1 MRIFLW
7 IGGIVGLLFL
17 GFIFQLARPNS
28 GVTISKQTTFI
39 TAPLRRDGLPD
50 YEQNVRQKM
59 SEGVTPENNAAVLL
73 VQALW
78 PSELQPEQYE
88 LVLKELG
95 LGETPHSKS
104 AMQPVYGEVT
114 RKQVLDWMPKANAG
128 DAEPDASPII
138 DSALDHSWT
147 GQQIPPLAKWVDANQ
162 KPLDLIVEA
171 SRRPRYYS
179 PSPTLIDNHHDILVS
194 MLLPGAQ
201 AVRDAARGL
210 SLRAMRRIGENQ
222 LKDAWRDILAI
233 YRLSALVAQGPTIV
247 EQLVAMALR
256 GIACQATAVLLSSDR
271 LTNEI
276 ARQIQQDLATVTPFS
291 NLANCVDQM
300 ERISTLD
307 SVVYASIYG
316 FDALGEG
323 AVPNAS
329 RAAIEHSSVDW
340 NIILRKLNG
349 EYDEAAAAMRLPS
362 GAERRRAFNKFNA
375 KLEKEAGRNKQI
387 GLLITAVFSRSTR
400 SDLIGSIFAALM
412 MPALDAASNAED
424 RTNSVLALT
433 QLAAAI
439 AVYRTSHDAY
449 PEKIEALVP
458 AVINKL
464 PVDFY
469 LGKPFVYKRLNDGY
483 LIYTVGLNGKDDSGS
498 NNQMS
503 TFEGRPLNDLDPT
516 EAEALRE
523 KIPTGADDFSI
534 RIPQPQLKLPTAS
547 SIAPK
552 L

>member
-7 IGGIVGLLFL
+7 VGGIVGLLFL
-17 GFIFQLARPNS
+17 GFIFQLVRPNS
-28 GVTISKQTTFI
+28 GVTISKQTTYI

-50 YEQNVRQKM
+50 YEQYVRQKM

-95 LGETPHSKS
+95 LGEIPFSTS
-104 AMQPVYGEVT
+104 AMQPVYGGAT
-114 RKQVLDWMPKANAG
+114 IKQVLEWMPKPNAG
-128 DAEPDASPII
+128 DPEPDPSPII

-147 GQQIPPLAKWVDANQ
+147 AQQIPPLAKWVDSNQ

-179 PSPTLIDNHHDILVS
+179 PSPTLIDNHHDTLIA

-256 GIACQATAVLLSSDR
+256 GIACQATAVLLSSDQ
-271 LTNEI
+271 LTNEL
-276 ARQIQQDLATVTPFS
+276 ARQIQQDLATVTTFS

-300 ERISTLD
+300 ERICTLD

-316 FDALGEG
+316 FNSLDLG

-329 RAAIEHSSVDW
+329 LGVLDHSSVDW
-340 NIILRKLNG
+340 NIILKKLNG
-349 EYDEAAAAMRLPS
+349 EYDEAAAAMRLTS
-362 GAERRRAFNKFNA
+362 GVERRQAFHEFNA
-375 KLEKEAGRNKQI
+375 KFEKEADRKKQI
-387 GLLITAVFSRSTR
+387 SLLITAAFSRSTR
-400 SDLIGSIFAALM
+400 SDLIGSVFAALM

-464 PVDFY
+464 PVDFF
-469 LGKPFVYKRLNDGY
+469 LGKPFVYKRLNKGY
-483 LIYTVGLNGKDDSGS
+483 LIYTVGLNGKDDAGS
-498 NNQMS
+498 NEMS
-503 TFEGRPLNDLDPT
+503 SFEGRPLDDLDPT
-516 EAEALRE
+516 EADGLRE

-534 RIPQPQLKLPTAS
+534 RIPQPLFKLPTAGAHGS
-547 SIAPK
+547 EK
-552 L
+552 